1 MRMDWKWTVPYDEF
15 KSGTNLANPE
25 NSSHGLQ
32 EPTPP
37 GTAPCSFLRGLE
49 SPAVLAVPHF
59 APATLASWMFLRHPK
74 VLPLWSLSTNDS
86 LPMNPICTV
95 RISCGLGVASRGGN
109 IFYISH
115 IPSESSEIIL
125 VDNCWIWVMGPCS
138 PSHCALK
145 RNEGR
150 ASPVTAI
157 RSRLEEHQ
165 SITPQ
170 QILHFAHKH
179 TNWDI
184 SIWKAVLVNLKDT
197 CKLKNIK
204 FILKNTRKRVC
215 IGIHF
220 AMHINNKNTCSTF
233 YLSQLNFWPTWSPQ
247 KGKIPGPQSAEPGTW
262 QANMCNVHPRLDP
275 PDSRQRLVNK
285 GAPTRRKI
293 KGLLLSDDLSES
305 SRLLICSLSS

>member
-1 MRMDWKWTVPYDEF
+1 MVF
-15 KSGTNLANPE
+15 KNPRHLAPLPAP
-25 NSSHGLQ
+25 SSVASSLLLFLPFLTSHR
-32 EPTPP
+32 PHWPP
-37 GTAPCSFLRGLE
+37 GCSSDTQRSSRFGVFPLTILYLWTPFAQWE
-49 SPAVLAVPHF
+49 SAAVWEWHPGVGIFFISPIVPQ
-59 APATLASWMFLRHPK
+59 
-74 VLPLWSLSTNDS
+74 
-86 LPMNPICTV
+86 
-95 RISCGLGVASRGGN
+95 
-109 IFYISH
+109 SH
-115 IPSESSEIIL
+115 
-125 VDNCWIWVMGPCS
+125 S
-138 PSHCALK
+138 PSPCALK